1 MRRWLLAVIVLALVL
16 AAEAEAFAKKK
27 KKKKGTKK
35 RKLGSDDFV
44 LRDEDVAEEE
54 PPTGGAQLLQAL
66 QQQQQLAKQIQQ
78 QLAAAG
84 GGGNGLFADESL
96 GRPAPSAATVGVA
109 QQVKVANMA
118 ETMKTLA
125 GGAPG
130 GLLLL
135 TKQGWQSVPDG
146 LVGSWERY
154 GHRCVGHKGELG
166 DRGLSL
172 AECQEA
178 CKMHLSCTYYTYTR
192 EDTDEGKPAICNY
205 YDLPSPASDTAWEAQ
220 AGGGKGCFA
229 DTTLCTDASQPDAS
243 CRYVAGEKAALVQS
257 QKPSSPAP
265 PEDPNKPP
273 TPGLEALTQRE
284 LLAAAMASLGADT
297 DALLQPSGCAMA
309 NRFQQ
314 RSDTAVYKLAT
325 KLVA

>member
-1 MRRWLLAVIVLALVL
+1 
-16 AAEAEAFAKKK
+16 
-27 KKKKGTKK
+27 
-35 RKLGSDDFV
+35 
-44 LRDEDVAEEE
+44 
-54 PPTGGAQLLQAL
+54 
-66 QQQQQLAKQIQQ
+66 
-78 QLAAAG
+78 
-84 GGGNGLFADESL
+84 
-96 GRPAPSAATVGVA
+96 
-109 QQVKVANMA
+109 
-118 ETMKTLA
+118 
-125 GGAPG
+125 
-130 GLLLL
+130 
-135 TKQGWQSVPDG
+135 
-146 LVGSWERY
+146 
-154 GHRCVGHKGELG
+154 
-166 DRGLSL
+166 
-172 AECQEA
+172 
-178 CKMHLSCTYYTYTR
+178 MHLSCTYYTYTR
-192 EDTDEGKPAICNY
+192 EDDQGKPAICNY

-309 NRFQQ
+309 NRFRQ